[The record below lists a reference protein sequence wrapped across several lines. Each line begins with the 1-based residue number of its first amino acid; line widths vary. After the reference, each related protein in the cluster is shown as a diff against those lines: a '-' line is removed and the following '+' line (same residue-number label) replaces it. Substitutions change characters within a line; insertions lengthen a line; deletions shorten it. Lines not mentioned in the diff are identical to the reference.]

1 MTKPITDL
9 NDAFDLFFESGT
21 AHLRLKEG
29 LTLEDLLDAKLE
41 KRKFPILEKHACKKI
56 QRLIVPSFWDLNP
69 LRN

>member
-29 LTLEDLLDAKLE
+29 LTLEDLFDAKLE
-41 KRKFPILEKHACKKI
+41 KRRFPILETHSYKKDPKVN
-56 QRLIVPSFWDLNP
+56 RSFFLGS
-69 LRN
+69 